1 MFAPKT
7 AKPQTK
13 TTADSSSLVRPRS
26 TLTAQRHSPAEQAL
40 LLQRA
45 IGNQATLSA
54 LSVPSIMQPKLVI
67 GEVNDPLE
75 HEADRIA
82 DQVMRMPAPV
92 RADGGATLQ
101 SQCAACEEAEPS
113 ETLQAKRHHS
123 RESSNTEASPIV
135 NEVLRSAGEP
145 LDASARAFFE
155 PRFGRDFSQVRVH
168 VGDRAA
174 ESVQSIEALAYTV
187 GPHIAFA
194 SGRYAPDSDRGR
206 RLLAHELVHTV
217 QQGHSRIQR
226 HPDSIHQGEVGLVDN
241 PEEFEDKE
249 SGPTEVAGL
258 TQSMIQRSATWKG
271 ATVHETLNPA
281 ETPFG
286 GDSPITWHLLN
297 GTKLATTA
305 DSDGAIKIP
314 GVTSLPVPSTGG
326 PATNFVAKVD
336 TVPAQEGSADETVL
350 SPGPWSTVVT
360 KMQAGAVTGL
370 AACSGPGNSTFT
382 SHGKPTD
389 DSVYKANRRHEDR
402 HAADHK
408 AAFDDAIGKW
418 DKKLQDAKDKGTEF
432 RGASAPDATAALW
445 TAMGNTPEKAARSY
459 RKQGFDK
466 GGAFHGTA
474 AGGPMARS
482 NPVSSPDCST
492 SATDL
497 TNPMP

>member
-7 AKPQTK
+7 AKPQAK
-13 TTADSSSLVRPRS
+13 TSADSSSLVRPRS

-101 SQCAACEEAEPS
+101 PQCAACEEAEPS
-113 ETLQAKRHHS
+113 ETLQAKRHDS

-194 SGRYAPDSDRGR
+194 SGRYAPGSDHGR

-217 QQGHSRIQR
+217 QQGHSRIQQ
-226 HPDSIHQGEVGLVDN
+226 HPDTIHQGEVGLVYN

-249 SGPTEVAGL
+249 SGPTEVAWL
-258 TQSMIQRSATWKG
+258 
-271 ATVHETLNPA
+271 V
-281 ETPFG
+281 
-286 GDSPITWHLLN
+286 
-297 GTKLATTA
+297 
-305 DSDGAIKIP
+305 
-314 GVTSLPVPSTGG
+314 
-326 PATNFVAKVD
+326 
-336 TVPAQEGSADETVL
+336 
-350 SPGPWSTVVT
+350 
-360 KMQAGAVTGL
+360 
-370 AACSGPGNSTFT
+370 
-382 SHGKPTD
+382 
-389 DSVYKANRRHEDR
+389 
-402 HAADHK
+402 
-408 AAFDDAIGKW
+408 
-418 DKKLQDAKDKGTEF
+418 
-432 RGASAPDATAALW
+432 
-445 TAMGNTPEKAARSY
+445 
-459 RKQGFDK
+459 
-466 GGAFHGTA
+466 
-474 AGGPMARS
+474 
-482 NPVSSPDCST
+482 
-492 SATDL
+492 
-497 TNPMP
+497 